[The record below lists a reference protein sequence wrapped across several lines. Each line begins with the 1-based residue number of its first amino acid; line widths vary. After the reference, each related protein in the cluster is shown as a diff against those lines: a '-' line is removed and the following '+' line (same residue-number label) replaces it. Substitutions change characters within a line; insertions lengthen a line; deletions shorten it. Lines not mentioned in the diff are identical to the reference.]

1 MRQKNEFVQFPEFKS
16 KGIEFEVGDKY
27 LFRQLTGI
35 LIRQS
40 CQACSSKPLA
50 RYYNKSKD
58 QVKDLKIWRSWR
70 NDQVEELNIRDST
83 RICNSGRISGATDK
97 GIDNRARQL
106 STPEA
111 H

>member
-1 MRQKNEFVQFPEFKS
+1 MRQKNGFDQFPGFKS

-27 LFRQLTGI
+27 LLRQLTGL
-35 LIRQS
+35 LIHQS

-50 RYYNKSKD
+50 RWYNEKC
-58 QVKDLKIWRSWR
+58 LFLNTRRSQ
-70 NDQVEELNIRDST
+70 NIDQVEEMKIWDST
-83 RICNSGRISGATDK
+83 RIYNSGRISGATDK
-97 GIDNRARQL
+97 GIDNRARYL